1 MKESII
7 NCLIKLFG
15 REIEIKRIDTMS
27 VYFVRKEKVF
37 RIWYK
42 TKFVE
47 EIEEERALP
56 VSKEARAIGLK
67 IKEYFSEKEGEDG
80 KERV

>member
-15 REIEIKRIDTMS
+15 REIEIKRVDTMS

-47 EIEEERALP
+47 EIEDERALP
-56 VSKEARAIGLK
+56 VSKEARTIGMK
-67 IKEYFSEKEGEDG
+67 VKEYFNEKEE
-80 KERV
+80 